1 MIEEEENKTEEVL
14 AETDK
19 CKIVKKDGQ
28 LLAQCEGKEPFDL
41 GQVKEDDECPEC
53 AEAVAV
59 GYALS
64 YVKETNPYMANRI
77 YEEVTSQKITSE
89 EALDKCAEILK
100 DSNKPELVETV
111 KVLKDMMH
119 KPLSELEKEIEVA
132 EGAEKSVPTE

>member
-1 MIEEEENKTEEVL
+1 MSEDENAEEIL

-28 LLAQCEGKEPFDL
+28 IRALCEGKDPLDL
-41 GQVKEDDECPEC
+41 GQIKEEDCPGC

-64 YVKETNPYMANRI
+64 YVKQENPYMANRI
-77 YEEVTSQKITSE
+77 YEQVTSEKITPE

-111 KVLKDMMH
+111 QVLKDMMH
-119 KPLSELEKEIEVA
+119 KSLSQLEKEVEEA
-132 EGAEKSVPTE
+132 EEAEKSVPTD

>member
-1 MIEEEENKTEEVL
+1 MGEEKTEEL
-14 AETDK
+14 IAETDK

-28 LLAQCEGKEPFDL
+28 ILVQCEGKEPLDL
-41 GQVKEDDECPEC
+41 GQVKEDECPGC

-64 YVKETNPYMANRI
+64 YVKQENPYMANRI
-77 YEEVTSQKITSE
+77 YEEVTSEKITPE

-111 KVLKDMMH
+111 QVLKDMMH
-119 KPLSELEKEIEVA
+119 KPLSELEKEA
-132 EGAEKSVPTE
+132 EEAEKNVSTK

>member
-1 MIEEEENKTEEVL
+1 MAENDKKEETEELL

-28 LLAQCEGKEPFDL
+28 IFAQCEGKDPIDL
-41 GQVKEDDECPEC
+41 GQVKEECPEC

-64 YVKETNPYMANRI
+64 YVKQENPYMANRI
-77 YEEVTSQKITSE
+77 YEQVTSEEITSE
-89 EALDKCAEILK
+89 EALDKCSAILK

-111 KVLKDMMH
+111 RVLKEMMH
-119 KPLSELEKEIEVA
+119 KPLSELEKEA
-132 EGAEKSVPTE
+132 EEAEKSVSTE